1 MRSMYLKRISLS
13 NFKNYTQADLQL
25 VDKINCFTGD
35 NGVGKTNLLD
45 AIYYLSFCKSYFNPQ
60 DNQNIRHNED
70 YFAIHGH
77 YQRNGDHEDVVSCI
91 QKRNH
96 KKEFRLNKK
105 EYNRLADHIGLFPL
119 VMVSPYDADLISLGS
134 DERRKYIDGVISQF
148 DKRYLEH
155 LLNYN
160 RILQQRNAL
169 LKNIAEAGLP
179 ASSLE
184 VWDNQIIEPGEEIHK
199 KRKEFL
205 NEFIP
210 LFQQYF
216 EILSGGKERVG
227 IEYESQLNHNDFS
240 TLVKENA
247 NKDLALRFSST
258 GIHKDDL
265 NFTIERFAVKK
276 FGSQG
281 QQKSF
286 LLAMK
291 LAQFEFTRK
300 IKGFKPIL
308 LFDDVFDKLDENRVG
323 QLIKLVGENNFGQVF
338 ITDTHPERIQQLF
351 TKVNIEHRIFLITE
365 GKVTETQ

>member
-1 MRSMYLKRISLS
+1 M
-13 NFKNYTQADLQL
+13 
-25 VDKINCFTGD
+25 
-35 NGVGKTNLLD
+35 
-45 AIYYLSFCKSYFNPQ
+45 
-60 DNQNIRHNED
+60 
-70 YFAIHGH
+70 
-77 YQRNGDHEDVVSCI
+77 
-91 QKRNH
+91 
-96 KKEFRLNKK
+96 
-105 EYNRLADHIGLFPL
+105 
-119 VMVSPYDADLISLGS
+119 
-134 DERRKYIDGVISQF
+134 
-148 DKRYLEH
+148 
-155 LLNYN
+155 
-160 RILQQRNAL
+160 

-338 ITDTHPERIQQLF
+338 ITDTHLTHSTALSKGNSSKDIFDYRGQSYRTMQDQRI
-351 TKVNIEHRIFLITE
+351 LIR
-365 GKVTETQ
+365 KQIRKC